1 MRLRMVKIKK
11 TDAKFF
17 IGQKDNEKII
27 LLCIKLLKTNGHV
40 NSFKETKYI
49 SFEIKMNELLE
60 KFNEIWDNV
69 SNIIEKAFY
78 VQLFFEEKYLKSKLK
93 YYNGKKH
100 IFSVKSTRR
109 KC

>member
-1 MRLRMVKIKK
+1 
-11 TDAKFF
+11 
-17 IGQKDNEKII
+17 
-27 LLCIKLLKTNGHV
+27 
-40 NSFKETKYI
+40 
-49 SFEIKMNELLE
+49 MNELLE

-100 IFSVKSTRR
+100 VF
-109 KC
+109 